1 MCGKRLKRFSVL
13 LGLLLLS
20 LSAPLLSYSYAD
32 VTLTDT
38 EAQELMNEIQ
48 LSKKDLNDVKN
59 QLETAET
66 QLSDVKN
73 TCEEQKKSYE
83 MQLSEV
89 TEENENLKTAVTVT
103 ATTSVVLLL
112 MTVLLIFF

>member
-1 MCGKRLKRFSVL
+1 M

-20 LSAPLLSYSYAD
+20 LYVPLLSYSYAD
-32 VTLTDT
+32 VTLTDE
-38 EAQELMNEIQ
+38 EATQLMNEIQ
-48 LSKKDLNDVKN
+48 LSKKDLSDVKN

-66 QLSDVKN
+66 QLQDVMN
-73 TCEEQKKSYE
+73 TCKEQKISYE
-83 MQLSEV
+83 KQLSEV

-112 MTVLLIFF
+112 MTVLLIFL